1 MPREAELST
10 NERSFVLNALE
21 QGYRAD
27 GRKYD
32 QHRPLD
38 LIFGKEY
45 GAVELSLGNTVVAVR
60 ISCTVTVP
68 YPERKFD
75 GIFTIN
81 CEFSPM
87 TSPVYEVG
95 RQNQSETLLSRMLEK
110 TIRRSSALDTESLC
124 IVAGSKCFA
133 LRADIHI
140 LNHDGNLID
149 ASCIALVAAL
159 QHFRRPDVSIE
170 GEKVTI
176 YNIRDREPIPL
187 SMLHHP
193 LCITF
198 SFFNDGS
205 SVLVDVSLAE
215 EQVRETH
222 VIVGMNKHGELCQL
236 TKYGGSPVD
245 PYALINCSKQ
255 ALPKVQELS
264 RFIESRLAADA
275 KARDSGGLMN
285 ELKADNDR

>member
-1 MPREAELST
+1 M
-10 NERSFVLNALE
+10 
-21 QGYRAD
+21 
-27 GRKYD
+27 
-32 QHRPLD
+32 
-38 LIFGKEY
+38 I
-45 GAVELSLGNTVVAVR
+45 
-60 ISCTVTVP
+60 
-68 YPERKFD
+68 
-75 GIFTIN
+75 
-81 CEFSPM
+81 
-87 TSPVYEVG
+87 
-95 RQNQSETLLSRMLEK
+95 LSRILEK

-149 ASCIALVAAL
+149 ASCIALITAL

-176 YNIRDREPIPL
+176 YDIRDREPIPL

-193 LCITF
+193 LCVTF
-198 SFFNDGS
+198 SFYNDGS
-205 SVLVDVSLAE
+205 AVLSDATAAE
-215 EQVRETH
+215 EQVRDTH

-236 TKYGGSPVD
+236 AKYGGSSID
-245 PYALINCSKQ
+245 PYSLINCSKQ

-264 RFIESRLAADA
+264 KFIDLRLAEDGKRRDA
-275 KARDSGGLMN
+275 GGLIN